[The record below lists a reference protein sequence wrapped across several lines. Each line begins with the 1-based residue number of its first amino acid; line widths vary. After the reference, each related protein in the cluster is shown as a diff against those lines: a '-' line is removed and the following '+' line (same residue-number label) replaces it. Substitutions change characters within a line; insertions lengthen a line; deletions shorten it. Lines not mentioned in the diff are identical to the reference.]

1 MGERNFPPSPSLC
14 LTQKIETLL
23 TAEQI
28 IHTHS
33 NTSTNIT
40 SNTAST
46 SQATIAYTKP
56 LPISR
61 TRQRIGDSLSPI
73 PELSDEEEFPPLP
86 APRKTTVLSL
96 GQRTTLSE
104 HITNYNKQQQTRTPL
119 LPTPTQP
126 QRPDQTP
133 PSAHRLPVYKIPPR
147 TQTRTGPII
156 PRPQP
161 PGQTQLP
168 PLAQLPPNPHF
179 TSPITMETRQTPPGP
194 QTSTPQTTRQLKM
207 TDSTNHRRPEL
218 SPIKNTTTTTTSAT
232 TVTSPPNNRKILTQA
247 QIHRPPDQLNTT
259 PDLHSISLTTHSN
272 SNVSILISELI
283 SPLCPSPA
291 GGADSG
297 AGATPQRAPPEQKEE
312 GNNMMKGNCKAKHI
326 GTKSH
331 SEPSSQLSSGAPA
344 VSRADPDLSP
354 PTNREVNTTDPQ
366 LASPPRQRTLTPI
379 LPDTATDLKRKGN
392 NCKDPPGQNIT
403 HPQAE
408 QIIHTHSNTST
419 NITSNT
425 ASTSQATI
433 AYTKPLPISR
443 TRQRIGD
450 SLSPIPELSDEE
462 EFPPLPAPRKT
473 TVLSLGQRTTLSE
486 HITNYNKQQ
495 QTRTPLLPT
504 PTQPQRPDQTPPSAH
519 RLPVYKIPPRTQTR
533 TGPIIPRPQPPGQTQ
548 LPPLAQLPPN
558 PHFTSPITM
567 ETRQTPPGPQTSTP
581 QTTRQLKMTD
591 STNHR
596 RPELSPIKNTTTTT
610 TSATT
615 VTSPP
620 NNRKILTQAQI
631 HRPPDQLN
639 TTPDLHS
646 ISLTTH
652 SNSNVSILISELISP
667 LCPSPAGGADSGAG
681 ATPQR
686 APPEQKEEGNNMM
699 KGNCKAKHIG
709 TKSHSEPSSQL
720 SSGAPAVSRAD
731 PDLSPPTNR
740 EVNTTDPQLAS
751 PPRQRTLT
759 PILPDTATD
768 LKRKGNNC
776 KDPPG
781 QNITH
786 PQAEQIIHTHSNTST
801 NITSN
806 TASTSQATIAYTKP
820 LPISRTRQRIGDSLS
835 PIPELSDEE
844 EFPPLPAPRKT
855 TVLSLGQRTTLS
867 EHITNYNKQQQTRTP
882 LLPTPTQP
890 QRPDQTPP
898 SAHRLPVYKIPPRTQ
913 TRTGPIIPR
922 PQPPG
927 QTQLPPLAQLPPNPH
942 FTSPITMETRQT
954 PPGPQT
960 STPQTTRQLKMTD
973 STNHRR
979 PELSPIKNTTTTT
992 TSATTVTS
1000 PPNNRKI
1007 LTQAQIHRPPD
1018 QLNTTPDLH
1027 SISLTT
1033 HSNSNVSILIS
1044 ELISPLCPSP
1054 AGGAD
1059 SGAGATPQR
1068 APPEQKE
1075 EGNNMMKG
1083 NCKAKHI
1090 GTKSHS
1096 EPSSQLSSGAPAV
1109 SRADPD
1115 LSPPTNREVNT
1126 TDPQLASPPRQ
1137 RTLTPILPDGDADP
1151 RDTNQTKED
1160 NQTRGTSR
1168 QTRRKTRDD
1177 SAQMEL
1183 LEEIVD
1189 LSPEAGRTT
1198 VPSTR
1203 AVSTMTMTMTEDED
1217 RGEPAEGIRRQE
1229 EEQEPA
1235 EGIRQQEKESSPQ
1248 SFPSYSPKEQR
1259 HSRRAREPSPIED
1272 DDYSLDLLLGE
1283 VFGTEIDQTPPLAP
1297 RKKMVT
1303 TTAQVHRNPTQE
1315 DLMDLEEPDSENWG
1329 TSATSTPQ
1337 PHKFDGDADP
1347 RDTNQTKE
1355 DNQTRGTSRQTR
1367 RKTRDDSA
1375 QMELLEEIVD
1385 LSPEAGRTT
1394 VPSTRAVST
1403 MTMTMTED
1411 EDRGEP
1417 AEGIRRQEEEQEPA
1431 EGIRQQEKES
1441 SPQSFPSYSPKEQRH
1456 SRRAREPSP
1465 IEDDDYSLDLLLGE
1479 VFGTEID
1486 QTPPLAPRKKMVTT
1500 TAQVHRN
1507 PTQEDLMDLEEPDS
1521 ENWGT
1526 SATSTPQPHKFDG
1539 DADPRDTNQT
1549 KEDNQTRGTSRQ
1561 TRRKT
1566 RDDSAQMELL
1576 EEIVDLSPEAGRTT
1590 VPSTR
1595 AVSTMTMTM
1604 TEDEDRGEPAEGI
1617 RRQEEEQEPAE
1628 GIRQQEKE
1636 SSPQSFPSYSPKE
1649 QRHSRRAREPSPI
1662 EDDDYSLDLLLGEVF
1677 GTEIDQTPP
1686 LAPRKKMVTTTA
1698 QVHRNPTQED
1708 LMDLEEP
1715 DSENWGT
1722 SATSTPQPH
1731 KFDGDAD
1738 PRDTNQT
1745 KEDNQTRGTSRQT
1758 RRKTRDDSAQMEL
1771 LEEIVDLSPEAGRT
1785 TVPSTRAV
1793 STMTM
1798 TMTEDEDRG
1807 EPAEGIRRQEEEQEP
1822 AEGIRQQ
1829 EKESSPQS
1837 FPSYSPKEQRHSRR
1851 AREPSPIE
1859 DDDYSLDLLLGEVF
1873 GTEIDQTP
1881 PLAPRKKMVTTT
1893 AQVHRNPTQEDLMDL
1908 EEPDSENWGTSA
1920 TSTPQPHKFDGD
1932 ADPRDTN
1939 QTKED
1944 NQTRGT
1950 SRQTRRKTRDDSAQ
1964 MELLEEIVDLSP
1976 EAGRTTV
1983 PSTRAVSTMTM
1994 TMTEDEDRGE
2004 PAEGIRRQEEEQEP
2018 AEGIRQQE
2026 KESSP
2031 QSFPSYSPK
2040 EQRHSRRA
2048 REPSPIEDDDYSLD
2062 LLLGE
2067 VFGTEIDQTPPL
2079 APRKKMV
2086 TTTAQVHRNPT
2097 QEDLMD
2103 LEEPDSENWGTSAT
2117 STPQPHKFGD
2127 TLTNDLGS
2135 SDRARRRD
2143 HNGTPRVALRRCESA
2158 QFPP

>member
-1 MGERNFPPSPSLC
+1 MMRQVNRLTDFIKPAAPSQETRIKVQNNTTHWMTTNMNILHEHYEHTI
-14 LTQKIETLL
+14 LTLSNLTYNSTALQIATGWARKRYNTRLRIETLL

-297 AGATPQRAPPEQKEE
+297 AGATPQWAPPEQKEE

-379 LPDTATDLKRKGN
+379 LPDPATDLKRKGN

-681 ATPQR
+681 ATPQW

-759 PILPDTATD
+759 PILPDPATD

-1059 SGAGATPQR
+1059 SGAGATPQW

-1137 RTLTPILPDGDADP
+1137 RTLTPILPGDPKSLLHFFLNGIRDCLNELNNFKTGRKDTQARIAFLPSLTPSRPCYGPEKEKETAAKTHPDRTPHIPKAIHHKHIINHAISSGTFPPGMMRQVNRLTDFIKPAAPSQETRIKVQNNTTHWMTTNMNILHEHYEHTILTLSNLTYNSTALQIATGWARKRYNTRLRIETLQTAEQIIHTHSNTSTNITSNTASTSQATIAYTKPLPISRTRQRIGDSLSPIPELSDEEEFPPLPAP
-1151 RDTNQTKED
+1151 RKTTVLSLGQRTTLSEHITNYNKQQ
-1160 NQTRGTSR
+1160 QTRTP
-1168 QTRRKTRDD
+1168 
-1177 SAQMEL
+1177 L
-1183 LEEIVD
+1183 L
-1189 LSPEAGRTT
+1189 PTPT
-1198 VPSTR
+1198 
-1203 AVSTMTMTMTEDED
+1203 
-1217 RGEPAEGIRRQE
+1217 Q
-1229 EEQEPA
+1229 
-1235 EGIRQQEKESSPQ
+1235 PQ
-1248 SFPSYSPKEQR
+1248 RP
-1259 HSRRAREPSPIED
+1259 
-1272 DDYSLDLLLGE
+1272 
-1283 VFGTEIDQTPPLAP
+1283 DQTPPSAHRLPVYKIPPRTQTRTGPIIPRPQPPGQTQLPSLAQLP
-1297 RKKMVT
+1297 P
-1303 TTAQVHRNPTQE
+1303 NPHF
-1315 DLMDLEEPDSENWG
+1315 
-1329 TSATSTPQ
+1329 TSPITMETRQTPPGPQTSTPQ
-1337 PHKFDGDADP
+1337 TTRQPKMTDN
-1347 RDTNQTKE
+1347 TNH
-1355 DNQTRGTSRQTR
+1355 RQP
-1367 RKTRDDSA
+1367 
-1375 QMELLEEIVD
+1375 E
-1385 LSPEAGRTT
+1385 LSP
-1394 VPSTRAVST
+1394 
-1403 MTMTMTED
+1403 
-1411 EDRGEP
+1411 
-1417 AEGIRRQEEEQEPA
+1417 IRN
-1431 EGIRQQEKES
+1431 
-1441 SPQSFPSYSPKEQRH
+1441 
-1456 SRRAREPSP
+1456 
-1465 IEDDDYSLDLLLGE
+1465 
-1479 VFGTEID
+1479 
-1486 QTPPLAPRKKMVTT
+1486 TT
-1500 TAQVHRN
+1500 T
-1507 PTQEDLMDLEEPDS
+1507 TT
-1521 ENWGT
+1521 T
-1526 SATSTPQPHKFDG
+1526 SATTVTSPPNNRKILTQAQIHRPPDQLNTTPDLHSISLTTHSNSNVSILISELISPLCPSPAGGADSGAGATPQRAPPEQKEEGNNVMKGNCKAKHIGIKSHSEPSSQLSSG
-1539 DADPRDTNQT
+1539 APAVSRADP
-1549 KEDNQTRGTSRQ
+1549 
-1561 TRRKT
+1561 
-1566 RDDSAQMELL
+1566 
-1576 EEIVDLSPEAGRTT
+1576 VLSPPTNREVNTTDPQLASPPRQRTLTPILPGKFKPAHHITRPSRKLQDWSFKGRKP
-1590 VPSTR
+1590 V
-1595 AVSTMTMTM
+1595 
-1604 TEDEDRGEPAEGI
+1604 
-1617 RRQEEEQEPAE
+1617 
-1628 GIRQQEKE
+1628 
-1636 SSPQSFPSYSPKE
+1636 
-1649 QRHSRRAREPSPI
+1649 
-1662 EDDDYSLDLLLGEVF
+1662 
-1677 GTEIDQTPP
+1677 
-1686 LAPRKKMVTTTA
+1686 LAS
-1698 QVHRNPTQED
+1698 HHH
-1708 LMDLEEP
+1708 
-1715 DSENWGT
+1715 WC
-1722 SATSTPQPH
+1722 
-1731 KFDGDAD
+1731 
-1738 PRDTNQT
+1738 
-1745 KEDNQTRGTSRQT
+1745 
-1758 RRKTRDDSAQMEL
+1758 
-1771 LEEIVDLSPEAGRT
+1771 LSPSARDLNPDLPHG
-1785 TVPSTRAV
+1785 
-1793 STMTM
+1793 
-1798 TMTEDEDRG
+1798 G
-1807 EPAEGIRRQEEEQEP
+1807 EELFHLRQ
-1822 AEGIRQQ
+1822 A
-1829 EKESSPQS
+1829 
-1837 FPSYSPKEQRHSRR
+1837 
-1851 AREPSPIE
+1851 
-1859 DDDYSLDLLLGEVF
+1859 
-1873 GTEIDQTP
+1873 
-1881 PLAPRKKMVTTT
+1881 
-1893 AQVHRNPTQEDLMDL
+1893 
-1908 EEPDSENWGTSA
+1908 SA
-1920 TSTPQPHKFDGD
+1920 
-1932 ADPRDTN
+1932 
-1939 QTKED
+1939 
-1944 NQTRGT
+1944 
-1950 SRQTRRKTRDDSAQ
+1950 
-1964 MELLEEIVDLSP
+1964 
-1976 EAGRTTV
+1976 
-1983 PSTRAVSTMTM
+1983 
-1994 TMTEDEDRGE
+1994 
-2004 PAEGIRRQEEEQEP
+2004 
-2018 AEGIRQQE
+2018 
-2026 KESSP
+2026 
-2031 QSFPSYSPK
+2031 
-2040 EQRHSRRA
+2040 
-2048 REPSPIEDDDYSLD
+2048 
-2062 LLLGE
+2062 
-2067 VFGTEIDQTPPL
+2067 
-2079 APRKKMV
+2079 
-2086 TTTAQVHRNPT
+2086 
-2097 QEDLMD
+2097 
-2103 LEEPDSENWGTSAT
+2103 
-2117 STPQPHKFGD
+2117 
-2127 TLTNDLGS
+2127 
-2135 SDRARRRD
+2135 
-2143 HNGTPRVALRRCESA
+2143 
-2158 QFPP
+2158 